1 MSCFGSS
8 FREKTLERMKRFLEQ
23 LDLHQRFLQQERD
36 VERDWNQVTSVCLTL
51 QFPEKDSAIGMG
63 QIDLVGREK
72 SFFKLD
78 RFNAFIYAADSTLMA
93 DTKTASL
100 SYGACSGPSIKFP
113 FWYIEDWAP
122 GIYNLLIHDD
132 DDDSMLVVDFSL
144 DDDSQPTHSF
154 VWRDNETEEVDV
166 RFHLYT
172 HGETAGWPD
181 KL

>member
-1 MSCFGSS
+1 MMKINKED
-8 FREKTLERMKRFLEQ
+8 EKKILEQ
-23 LDLHQRFLQQERD
+23 LDLHQRFLQQERN

-51 QFPEKDSAIGMG
+51 HFPPKDSARGKA

-113 FWYIEDWAP
+113 FWYIEDWTP

-144 DDDSQPTHSF
+144 DDDSHPAHSF

>member
-1 MSCFGSS
+1 MPKDL
-8 FREKTLERMKRFLEQ
+8 RLLLKALEKNRQFVE
-23 LDLHQRFLQQERD
+23 QERNVD
-36 VERDWNQVTSVCLTL
+36 RDWNQVTSVCLTL

-144 DDDSQPTHSF
+144 DDDSQPAHSF

-172 HGETAGWPD
+172 HGEIAGWPN

>member
-1 MSCFGSS
+1 
-8 FREKTLERMKRFLEQ
+8 MKQILEQ
-23 LDLHQRFLQQERD
+23 LELHYRFLQQERD

-100 SYGACSGPSIKFP
+100 HIASFGATMK
-113 FWYIEDWAP
+113 
-122 GIYNLLIHDD
+122 
-132 DDDSMLVVDFSL
+132 
-144 DDDSQPTHSF
+144 Q
-154 VWRDNETEEVDV
+154 
-166 RFHLYT
+166 
-172 HGETAGWPD
+172 
-181 KL
+181 KK

>member
-23 LDLHQRFLQQERD
+23 LDLHHRFLQQERN

-51 QFPEKDSAIGMG
+51 QSPKKNSAIGEA

-93 DTKTASL
+93 DTRTANL
-100 SYGACSGPSIKFP
+100 SYGACSGPSI
-113 FWYIEDWAP
+113 
-122 GIYNLLIHDD
+122 
-132 DDDSMLVVDFSL
+132 
-144 DDDSQPTHSF
+144 
-154 VWRDNETEEVDV
+154 
-166 RFHLYT
+166 
-172 HGETAGWPD
+172 
-181 KL
+181 

>member
-1 MSCFGSS
+1 
-8 FREKTLERMKRFLEQ
+8 
-23 LDLHQRFLQQERD
+23 
-36 VERDWNQVTSVCLTL
+36 
-51 QFPEKDSAIGMG
+51 
-63 QIDLVGREK
+63 
-72 SFFKLD
+72 
-78 RFNAFIYAADSTLMA
+78 MA

-144 DDDSQPTHSF
+144 DDDSLPAHSF

-172 HGETAGWPD
+172 HGEIAGWPD